1 MCRLLSRLPMRVA
14 VAGTFGPLHDGHRT
28 LLEHALRFG
37 EDGVVVALTSDEL
50 AVETRHDSRP
60 IPSFEERTRAVTD
73 AIGEID
79 EWDRD
84 IEIRTLETEYGIATD
99 EPSIDALVVS
109 PRRPPNSRRSTDC
122 GARGS
127 NRCRGSSHRTSTP
140 TTATGSR
147 RPGSSRGDRRTR
159 TRPRVPAWQSIAT
172 VRPESLI
179 PTICH
184 TVRPPVSQ

>member
-1 MCRLLSRLPMRVA
+1 MRVA

-84 IEIRTLETEYGIATD
+84 IEIRTLETEYGIAID

-109 PRRPPNSRRSTDC
+109 PETAPELEAINGLRREQGFESLSGIVAPYVYADDGDRISSTRIVAGEIDEH
-122 GARGS
+122 GRVLESQRGS
-127 NRCRGSSHRTSTP
+127 R
-140 TTATGSR
+140 
-147 RPGSSRGDRRTR
+147 
-159 TRPRVPAWQSIAT
+159 
-172 VRPESLI
+172 
-179 PTICH
+179 
-184 TVRPPVSQ
+184 